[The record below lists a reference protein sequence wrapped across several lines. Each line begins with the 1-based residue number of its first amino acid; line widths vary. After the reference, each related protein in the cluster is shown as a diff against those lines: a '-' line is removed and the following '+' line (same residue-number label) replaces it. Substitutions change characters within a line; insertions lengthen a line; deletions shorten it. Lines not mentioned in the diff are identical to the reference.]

1 MHDALLALPFGFAL
15 LLLGAAYALVRDR
28 TVRMAVPVND
38 GKAPAWA
45 RVTTAG
51 AATGLLTGF
60 FGVGGGFVIVPALAL
75 VLGLPLTLA
84 VGTSL
89 LVIALTSAVALA
101 AHLAS
106 GTINLP
112 LSAAF
117 TLAAVVGAVAGT
129 RLHGQI
135 PEPLLRRLF
144 ALLLVGVAAFVV
156 AKNAGG

>member
-15 LLLGAAYALVRDR
+15 LLLGAAYALVKDR
-28 TVRMAVPVND
+28 TDRMAGPVED

-75 VLGLPLTLA
+75 VLGLPLALA

-106 GTINLP
+106 GTLNLP
-112 LSAAF
+112 LSTAF
-117 TLAAVVGAVAGT
+117 TLAAVVGAVS
-129 RLHGQI
+129 RH
-135 PEPLLRRLF
+135 
-144 ALLLVGVAAFVV
+144 AAPRP
-156 AKNAGG
+156 AP